1 MPAGTRHARP
11 AALTR
16 PDFPAR
22 SASVL
27 PQTRRQFLRHATGA
41 GLAAA
46 AASALAQDEEPI
58 LRLPVTPSG
67 IPTMWLGAVTPTSA
81 VVKAKLPRGA
91 RARLLVRPVESGAG
105 ELAFGPEYLGGAAVA
120 TFRVAGLSAA
130 TRYTYALEVEG
141 KPSIYPPGVLRTFPE
156 EGKPASVKFAFGV
169 YLVIWTVGV
178 SAALTNACGLG
189 IANLTGNALPQ
200 SWGAVLHSLIGFAFV
215 YLGGYGKFEKLM
227 KVLVGVM
234 GFSIL
239 VCAALTMNNPGP
251 ALTGLVLPTIPG
263 GSGTYVLS
271 LIGGIGGSVTML
283 SYNYWMREEGMRG
296 SGYLSYVR
304 GDVAVAYVFTALFGI
319 SIMLIANT
327 AFFVP
332 GVALKD
338 AEAVPRMAAFLG
350 TILGPF
356 GIWAYGLG
364 FWAAVFASLLGVW
377 QSVPYLYADIYGV
390 MKGLSVAARE
400 DITKVTSRPYQLGLI
415 FISLVP
421 LPLAFTGAPL
431 LVIVTYTVI
440 GSLFVP
446 FLAGT
451 LLYLNNKVD
460 WADRDVPKNAL
471 MTNVLLVAIL
481 VLFLFV
487 GAQEAMNALKRIMG

>member
-1 MPAGTRHARP
+1 MSNTPQKSAPSVSFLKLAGPGLVVA
-11 AALTR
+11 
-16 PDFPAR
+16 
-22 SASVL
+22 
-27 PQTRRQFLRHATGA
+27 ATGI
-41 GLAAA
+41 GSGDVV
-46 AASALAQDEEPI
+46 SATVGGA
-58 LRLPVTPSG
+58 RYG
-67 IPTMWLGAVTPTSA
+67 IVLLWAIALGAFFKFVLSE
-81 VVKAKLPRGA
+81 GIA
-91 RARLLVRPVESGAG
+91 RWQ
-105 ELAFGPEYLGGAAVA
+105 LATGQTVI
-120 TFRVAGLSAA
+120 
-130 TRYTYALEVEG
+130 EG
-141 KPSIYPPGVLRTFPE
+141 WAEHLHT
-156 EGKPASVKFAFGV
+156 SVKVLFGI
-169 YLVIWTVGV
+169 YLVAWTVFV
-178 SAALTNACGLG
+178 SSALTNACGLG
-189 IANLTGNALPQ
+189 FTNLTG
-200 SWGAVLHSLIGFAFV
+200 GAVSRTTAAIAHSFIGFV
-215 YLGGYGKFEKLM
+215 VVWLGGYGKFEKLM
-227 KVLVGVM
+227 KILVGVM

-239 VCAALTMNNPGP
+239 VCAAFTMQQPGA
-251 ALTGLVLPTIPG
+251 ALQGLVVPTIPT

-332 GVALKD
+332 GVALRD

-390 MKGLSVAARE
+390 LKGLSFEARE
-400 DITKVTSRPYQLGLI
+400 EITKVTSQPYRLGLI

-451 LLYLNNKVD
+451 LLYLNNKVN
-460 WADRDVPKNAL
+460 WADRDVPKNA
-471 MTNVLLVAIL
+471 MTTNVLLVAIL

-487 GAQEAMNALKRIMG
+487 GAQEAMGALRRIMG